1 MFQSSKKHLF
11 SLSAF
16 FLSLSILSAQEI
28 NFENQRLDSI
38 IIQNQR
44 LQIPFSQQN
53 RDIQVI
59 DKTQIKSM
67 PIQSTADL
75 LSYISGIDIRRR
87 GVMGTQTDVSI
98 QGGTFDQTLVLLNG
112 MKIIDAQTGHNMM
125 NLPISPDA
133 IERIEILKGPA
144 ASAYGANAINGAI
157 NIITK
162 QVDKTEGNLQVNS
175 GSSFKKNERNHYFSG
190 IDIGGDFSLKTE
202 KSGHF
207 LSANTIHSNGYRYN
221 TAIENSKIFY
231 TGHFNL
237 GKHSLKM
244 MTGYVTNDFGTNGF
258 YSAPQDKDSKEKVQT
273 TLADVQASL
282 RITDFWTL
290 RPRLSFRYNEDYYVL
305 NQNNPALYENQH
317 YNHSLEAGLNNSILT
332 KYGNIGV
339 GAEFQKNEITSRSLG
354 KHSRDNI
361 GFFGNYQLDLIP
373 KTLINFGLYSNY
385 NEDFGWDWMPSI
397 DAGYEVSQNLRIFA
411 NAGSG
416 LRLPTFTD
424 LYYTGPVNIGN
435 ELLKPEKSNQIAAG
449 LKFNKNRFRSSV
461 ELFLRETKD
470 MIDWIKAEEEDPWT
484 TLNFQQVETRGI
496 SLNLTYDFMPKN
508 RTADFG
514 LTGNLSYTYLD
525 AEIKK
530 KQEDTYISRYAL
542 ENLKHQ
548 LNTQVNFDFFGK
560 AKLQVNG
567 KYQERIS
574 AKDYFLMDIRLST
587 EIDSFYI
594 YLDAENLTD
603 VTYTETAAV
612 PMPGRWF
619 RIGVKWN
626 FL

>member
-1 MFQSSKKHLF
+1 MSRF
-11 SLSAF
+11 STKYFLILGGF
-16 FLSLSILSAQEI
+16 FLFCTASYAQEI
-28 NFENQRLDSI
+28 DFENQSLDSI

-53 RDIQVI
+53 RAIQVI
-59 DKTQIKSM
+59 DQAQIKAM

-75 LSYISGIDIRRR
+75 LSYISGIDVRRR
-87 GVMGTQTDVSI
+87 GVMGAQSDVSI

-125 NLPISPDA
+125 NLPVSPDA

-162 QVDKTEGNLQVNS
+162 EVQKTEGNLSLNA
-175 GSSFKKNERNHYFSG
+175 GSSFKKNERDHYFSG
-190 IDIGGDFSLKTE
+190 IDVGADFALKTE
-202 KSGHF
+202 KSKHF

-221 TAIENSKIFY
+221 TSLENSKIFY
-231 TGHFNL
+231 TNQFRF
-237 GKHSLKM
+237 GKHQIKM
-244 MTGYVTNDFGTNGF
+244 MAGYVSNDFGTNGF
-258 YSAPQDKDSKEKVQT
+258 YAAPQDEDSKEKVQT
-273 TLADVQASL
+273 TLADVNASIS
-282 RITDFWTL
+282 ITNFWTL
-290 RPRLSFRYNEDYYVL
+290 RPRVSFRYNEDYYVL
-305 NQNNPALYENQH
+305 NQYQPELYENQH
-317 YNHSLEAGLNNSILT
+317 YNHSLEAGLNNSFLT
-332 KYGNIGV
+332 KYGNIGL
-339 GAEFQKNEITSRSLG
+339 GLEFQKNEITSRSLG
-354 KHSRDNI
+354 KHARDNF
-361 GFFGNYQLDLIP
+361 GFYGNYQMDLIP
-373 KTLINFGLYSNY
+373 KTLINVGLYSNY

-397 DAGYEVSQNLRIFA
+397 DAGYEVSNNLRVFA

-435 ELLKPEKSNQIAAG
+435 EFLKPEKSNQVAAG
-449 LKFNKNRFRSSV
+449 LKFNKNRFRSSA

-470 MIDWIKAEEEDPWT
+470 MIDWVKPAEDDPWT
-484 TLNFQQVETRGI
+484 TLNFQQIQTKGI
-496 SLNLTYDFMPKN
+496 SLNIRYDFIAKQQ
-508 RTADFG
+508 AEDFG
-514 LTGNLSYTYLD
+514 LTGDLSYTYLD
-525 AEIKK
+525 SEIKK
-530 KQEDTYISRYAL
+530 KQEDQYISRYAL

-548 LNTQVNFDFFGK
+548 LNAKVNFDFFGK
-560 AKLQVNG
+560 AKLQLNG

-574 AKDYFLMDIRLST
+574 AKDYFLLDIRLST
-587 EIDSFYI
+587 QIDAFYI

-612 PMPGRWF
+612 PMPGKWF
-619 RIGVKWN
+619 RLGVKWN